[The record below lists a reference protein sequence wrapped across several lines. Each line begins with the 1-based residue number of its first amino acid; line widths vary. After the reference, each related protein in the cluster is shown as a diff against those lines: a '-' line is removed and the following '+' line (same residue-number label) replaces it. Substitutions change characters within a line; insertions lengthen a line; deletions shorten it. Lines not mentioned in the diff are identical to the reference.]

1 MRFDKEHG
9 WTLNTE
15 QCYPP
20 DRISWCAHT
29 RASATQTLYT
39 HAPCIRR
46 VHYFP
51 SLRFYWVAPNDLPS
65 CHSISAKSKWKI
77 MWTECILEP
86 TTAAANDPYLRSCCM
101 RADGVQ
107 RGEVAVTMLPIDKKH
122 PRVLRQQQQQQ
133 INVAFYCAKVSVKN
147 RISFCGN
154 CNKLNVFF
162 LLCVIAS
169 GWSVL
174 CQFILWG
181 VGGVYRLTQLTFT
194 SSSHSFAIYNCVA
207 YNIGMW
213 IQHNF
218 RFHSIYCLALPN
230 EWWMY
235 RLPPGRWFIWMLNDD
250 SVEWAT
256 WVPRL
261 TISTLTLYYSSR
273 LWSKLSFG
281 TVTSI
286 YLFYWYKYYYVAP
299 WRVSL
304 VWPRSMW
311 SAHIGS
317 KCTEHI

>member
-1 MRFDKEHG
+1 MVYSEGRSQWRCYQSIRNIQECYDSNNNNKSTSHFIAQKLVWKIEFRFAEIA
-9 WTLNTE
+9 
-15 QCYPP
+15 
-20 DRISWCAHT
+20 ISWMCFFCFVWLPVDEAYCVSSYCEAH
-29 RASATQTLYT
+29 
-39 HAPCIRR
+39 
-46 VHYFP
+46 
-51 SLRFYWVAPNDLPS
+51 
-65 CHSISAKSKWKI
+65 
-77 MWTECILEP
+77 
-86 TTAAANDPYLRSCCM
+86 
-101 RADGVQ
+101 
-107 RGEVAVTMLPIDKKH
+107 
-122 PRVLRQQQQQQ
+122 
-133 INVAFYCAKVSVKN
+133 
-147 RISFCGN
+147 
-154 CNKLNVFF
+154 
-162 LLCVIAS
+162 
-169 GWSVL
+169 
-174 CQFILWG
+174 
-181 VGGVYRLTQLTFT
+181 T